1 VSKGKYFQKS
11 EFSPKI
17 KEARELKRMS
27 QQEVADIMGVT
38 KQAVS
43 NWEDEYKKD
52 MPRGRAKLVKLY
64 ETLDIIST
72 GEPKEEPHE
81 RALSLAEKA
90 LDALRGELAVRKEM
104 RDGDISRLERDK
116 DRLHDIIHEL
126 TATINRMP
134 LKQG

>member
-1 VSKGKYFQKS
+1 MSKGKYLQKE

-17 KEARELKRMS
+17 KAARELKNMS
-27 QQEVADIMGVT
+27 QQEVADIMGVS

-64 ETLDIIST
+64 ETLDIIKNP
-72 GEPKEEPHE
+72 EKEEPHE

-104 RDGDISRLERDK
+104 RDGDINRLERDK